1 MKTMKTLQALNL
13 LSSFSIY
20 GLQIIGLSPDV
31 IVRKGLAI
39 IFNYFNLTLS
49 FYSWSRGV
57 VT

>member
-1 MKTMKTLQALNL
+1 MKTMKTLQIALNL

-39 IFNYFNLTLS
+39 IFNYF
-49 FYSWSRGV
+49 
-57 VT
+57 